1 LQDRDERGDDVSAHT
16 RALEALQRWSAEA
29 RAARRQ
35 FLEETGSVGA
45 RDPAISSVEEVAGIH
60 VVALAGIVD
69 AYTAAT
75 LRSELLRLATE
86 GKPLVVD
93 LTDVTVIDSSGL
105 SALLAASTALRERG
119 RTLAVVAGNPHVMRG
134 FELAGLDRLFR
145 IEDSRA
151 EALVERQGVA
161 GGVA

>member
-1 LQDRDERGDDVSAHT
+1 MQERDELGDVSEHVN
-16 RALEALQRWSAEA
+16 ALEALRRWSAEA

-45 RDPAISSVEEVAGIH
+45 RDPAISSVEEVAPGIH

-75 LRSELLRLATE
+75 LRSELLRLAGE

-105 SALLAASTALRERG
+105 SALLAASTALRVRG

-151 EALVERQGVA
+151 AALDERPAGVA
-161 GGVA
+161 V